1 MSVENNSGEFQE
13 AAVPQQPS
21 ENNLEA
27 QQEQPQEKEQYVP
40 LSALQSERAQRQQ
53 KEQEAQ
59 LLRDNLSLLQANMSY
74 QQQPQQQKD
83 EFDGLSENDVLTVG
97 EAKKFMS
104 QFNRQYQLSLE
115 ELRMTQKYPDY
126 QDVVTRYLPEVLK
139 TNPRLQD
146 SLRSTQDYELAY
158 YLAKNSDN
166 YKKETK
172 SRKVNADAARIVQNS
187 QSTGS
192 LSSMGSTS
200 PISQTKR
207 YKDMSDDDFMKEV
220 HKNLGYS

>member
-27 QQEQPQEKEQYVP
+27 QQEQSQEKEQYVP

-74 QQQPQQQKD
+74 QQPQQPKD
-83 EFDGLSENDVLTVG
+83 EFEGLSENDVLTVG